1 MNIRTAGMEDYAFLS
16 ENDRVMTSTRSDE
29 EAQHFYR
36 GLGYTDCGA
45 LLLPGEP
52 LELIFR
58 KEICL

>member
-1 MNIRTAGMEDYAFLS
+1 MNIRAAGMEDYAFLS

-52 LELIFR
+52 LELFFR
-58 KEICL
+58 